1 MKKCLGIL
9 AVLAMAVGVTA
20 CDSSNDNGQD
30 VIIPPT
36 DTGADT
42 GRDTV
47 NPPTD
52 TGTDTGRDTVTPPT
66 DNGTDTVT
74 PPTDTGADT
83 VNPPTDTGADTVTPP
98 TDNGTDTTQPPTDTG
113 VDQGTDPGTT
123 PTCVDEGARSCKG
136 YFECAADCPQDQT
149 GNACRQQCQS
159 NLSVR
164 GLTDY
169 NNFIQCLQRN
179 CANAQTDE
187 EFYACLEQKC
197 ISEYYHC
204 FWGCQYQ
211 NCATLIGC
219 LTSCPEDNPSTPNVN
234 ERSECI
240 GNCWGGATPEAQL
253 DLQAAID
260 CTSAQCPVCN
270 VQNPTP
276 QQEQECDTCWNNA
289 ANGVCAS
296 NWEKCASYGTKKC
309 GEMFTCVFQTCQD
322 SACVQ
327 QCLRDGTKTAGQ
339 LWDAMIQCMF
349 DTCTVCNVQNPTPE
363 QETECNNCL
372 NQAINQGGAC
382 ESQAN
387 ACMNDQAAQ

>member
-1 MKKCLGIL
+1 L
-9 AVLAMAVGVTA
+9 
-20 CDSSNDNGQD
+20 
-30 VIIPPT
+30 
-36 DTGADT
+36 
-42 GRDTV
+42 
-47 NPPTD
+47 
-52 TGTDTGRDTVTPPT
+52 
-66 DNGTDTVT
+66 
-74 PPTDTGADT
+74 
-83 VNPPTDTGADTVTPP
+83 
-98 TDNGTDTTQPPTDTG
+98 
-113 VDQGTDPGTT
+113 
-123 PTCVDEGARSCKG
+123 
-136 YFECAADCPQDQT
+136 DQT
-149 GNACRQQCQS
+149 GEACRQQCQS